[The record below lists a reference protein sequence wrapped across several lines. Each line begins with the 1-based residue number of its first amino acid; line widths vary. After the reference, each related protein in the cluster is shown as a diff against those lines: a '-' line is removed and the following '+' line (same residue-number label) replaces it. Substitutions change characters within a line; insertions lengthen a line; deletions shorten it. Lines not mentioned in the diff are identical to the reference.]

1 MGKFKHSSNPFA
13 MTTAAAILRQK
24 STAFNYVHPQYN
36 VLEAIRLLSSLNRS
50 FLVVM
55 EEGEYKGIFTE
66 HALVQKMATPGWQAA
81 EKTVADVVDTKL
93 PAASIDSSRHE
104 MMQLMISHHTRYL
117 PVFDGYRFAGVIS
130 MNNLLK
136 AMLYPSFSLEEFF
149 ASPRGDFDAALQG

>member
-1 MGKFKHSSNPFA
+1 
-13 MTTAAAILRQK
+13 MTTAAEILRQK
-24 STAFNYVHPQYN
+24 STAFNYVHPQFN
-36 VLEAIRLLSSLNRS
+36 ALEAIRLLSSLNRS

-66 HALVQKMATPGWQAA
+66 HALVKKMATPGWQLA
-81 EKTVADVVDTKL
+81 EKTVAEMMDTNL
-93 PAASIDSSRHE
+93 PAATMDSTRHE
-104 MMQLMISHHTRYL
+104 MMQLMIAHHTRYL

-136 AMLYPSFSLEEFF
+136 VMLSPSLSFDEFF